1 MFPKYRK
8 KPVTIPDRLVSG
20 NVKLH
25 SALNFAATEAT
36 GANIDVLRSSVYHC
50 FYALNVGL
58 PCTIGTS
65 VGVRNLNT
73 EGNALVT
80 ELAFCHLKH
89 LLA

>member
-25 SALNFAATEAT
+25 SALDLAAAQAA
-36 GANIDVLRSSVYHC
+36 GACVDMLRSSVYHC